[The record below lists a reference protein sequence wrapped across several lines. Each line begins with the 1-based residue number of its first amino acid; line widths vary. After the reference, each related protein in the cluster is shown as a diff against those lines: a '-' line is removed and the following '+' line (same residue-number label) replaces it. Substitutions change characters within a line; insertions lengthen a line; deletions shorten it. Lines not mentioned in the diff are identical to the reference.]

1 MLDSIVDLTK
11 ARPHM
16 RNSVKFTPAELH
28 TYHEGYY
35 TGVIMAL
42 RVAEEA
48 IHRFEVFEHAR
59 RLLRRQKK
67 TA

>member
-1 MLDSIVDLTK
+1 MLDAIVDLTH

-16 RNSVKFTPAELH
+16 RSSARFGPAALH
-28 TYHEGYY
+28 GYSEGYY

-48 IHRFEVFEHAR
+48 IRTYKLATQTIRGER
-59 RLLRRQKK
+59 RRK
-67 TA
+67 ASA